1 MQQLISQYGYLA
13 VFVLMLAESACIPVP
28 SEVIMMFGGALAAG
42 AVPGAHPALSGVV
55 AAGVLGSVAGSYGA
69 WAVGR
74 YAGQAAI
81 RRWGRR
87 VGVREHEIDR
97 ATAWFERHGPVAVLV
112 GRVIPVIRTF
122 ISLPAGFADMSAG
135 TFGVYT
141 TLGVIPWTAALGIAG
156 YALGANWEHVANEF
170 HGPTYVIAG
179 LAVAGLLVVV
189 VRRRRRNAAAA
200 ETDGPVRAPG
210 PVSAPGP
217 SGYRPGPAYHDNPAY
232 RDGPAYQNVPAYR
245 DGRAYRDGPA
255 YRDGRAYR
263 DGPAHEPSPSG
274 RQYR

>member
-1 MQQLISQYGYLA
+1 LVQHLIAQYGYLA

-28 SEVIMMFGGALAAG
+28 SEVTMMFGGALAGG
-42 AVPGAHPALSGVV
+42 AVAGAHPALSGIV
-55 AAGVLGSVAGSYGA
+55 AAGVLGNVAGSYAA

-156 YALGANWEHVANEF
+156 YALGANWEHVANDF

-179 LAVAGLLVVV
+179 IVVAGLIVVV
-189 VRRRRRNAAAA
+189 VRRRRGNAAGPAA
-200 ETDGPVRAPG
+200 GAGRVPVPAAADGPSGFQAGPYQDGPAYPPG
-210 PVSAPGP
+210 PVYG
-217 SGYRPGPAYHDNPAY
+217 
-232 RDGPAYQNVPAYR
+232 DGPAYQDRPAYESG
-245 DGRAYRDGPA
+245 DYQGGAPYEDGPA
-255 YRDGRAYR
+255 YR
-263 DGPAHEPSPSG
+263 PSPAG
-274 RQYR
+274 RRYR

>member
-1 MQQLISQYGYLA
+1 LVQQLISQYGYLA

-28 SEVIMMFGGALAAG
+28 SEVIMMFGGALAGG
-42 AVPGAHPALSGVV
+42 AVAGAHPALSGVV
-55 AAGVLGSVAGSYGA
+55 AAGVLGSVAGSYAA

-122 ISLPAGFADMSAG
+122 ISLPAGFAEMPAG
-135 TFGVYT
+135 TFGLYT
-141 TLGVIPWTAALGIAG
+141 TLGVIPWTAALGIVG
-156 YALGANWEHVANEF
+156 YALGANWERVANDF

-179 LAVAGLLVVV
+179 IVAVAIGAVVL
-189 VRRRRRNAAAA
+189 RRRRAYRNNQ
-200 ETDGPVRAPG
+200 
-210 PVSAPGP
+210 
-217 SGYRPGPAYHDNPAY
+217 AYQDNSVY
-232 RDGPAYQNVPAYR
+232 RDGPAYENVPAYQ
-245 DGRAYRDGPA
+245 DGPV
-255 YRDGRAYR
+255 Y
-263 DGPAHEPSPSG
+263 EPSPSG
-274 RQYR
+274 RRYR